1 MPSHALILPVEV
13 ECFLN
18 ASSKCRVLPDG
29 YDWDSAAGRDSSR
42 STSLPDSLL
51 QRTVQEV
58 ICQSSLQ
65 RLLLSERKMY
75 EMWRKIVCRR
85 RRRLSYSMR
94 CRPEVWGNVLFESKA
109 VYFRIFLWILGIS
122 RYFNFDF
129 DQTLRRRRKPFCF
142 FHCLVFICVNSS
154 IKYPPRDL
162 LVLWRGWKRS
172 HCRDAG
178 LQSCRNILLQT
189 CFLLCTGGNKRL
201 Y

>member
-18 ASSKCRVLPDG
+18 ASSKCRILPDG

-75 EMWRKIVCRR
+75 EMWRKIVRRR
-85 RRRLSYSMR
+85 RRRLSYSMW
-94 CRPEVWGNVLFESKA
+94 CRPQVWGNVL
-109 VYFRIFLWILGIS
+109 
-122 RYFNFDF
+122 
-129 DQTLRRRRKPFCF
+129 
-142 FHCLVFICVNSS
+142 
-154 IKYPPRDL
+154 
-162 LVLWRGWKRS
+162 
-172 HCRDAG
+172 
-178 LQSCRNILLQT
+178 
-189 CFLLCTGGNKRL
+189 LLCNLKFSRDYWVFYIILILILTEPYAGKENPHVSFIVWFL
-201 Y
+201 FV

>member
-18 ASSKCRVLPDG
+18 ASSKCRILPDG

-85 RRRLSYSMR
+85 QRRLSYSMR
-94 CRPEVWGNVLFESKA
+94 CRPQVWGNVLFESNA
-109 VYFRIFLWILGIS
+109 VYFRIFLWLLGFS
-122 RYFNFDF
+122 RYFNFDL
-129 DQTLRRRRKPFCF
+129 TEPYAGEENPC
-142 FHCLVFICVNSS
+142 VSFIV
-154 IKYPPRDL
+154 
-162 LVLWRGWKRS
+162 W
-172 HCRDAG
+172 
-178 LQSCRNILLQT
+178 
-189 CFLLCTGGNKRL
+189 FLFV
-201 Y
+201 